1 MTSATLRKPPSAR
14 ALLLA
19 LSFSF
24 LTTNCQADPP
34 KTGKLISNP
43 RQVTLADNGATVRIA
58 QGKGFLLRLGGP
70 PPLWQVRISGRKIL
84 KRARNISM
92 VSGGQGYYV
101 GYETGSASLSAEPVR
116 SSCTPERECPAGE
129 FKITVEVLKDK

>member
-1 MTSATLRKPPSAR
+1 MLPSAR
-14 ALLLA
+14 AFLLA

-24 LTTNCQADPP
+24 LTSNCQAAQTD
-34 KTGKLISNP
+34 KLISNP

-101 GYETGSASLSAEPVR
+101 GFETGMASLSAEPIR
-116 SSCTPERECPAGE
+116 SSCTPERECPAGK
-129 FKITVEVLKDK
+129 FNITVEVLKDK

>member
-1 MTSATLRKPPSAR
+1 M
-14 ALLLA
+14 LA
-19 LSFSF
+19 LSLSF
-24 LTTNCQADPP
+24 LTANCQANPP

-43 RQVTLADNGATVRIA
+43 RQVTLEDNGAVVRIV

-70 PPLWQVRISGRKIL
+70 PPLWQVRISDKKIL

-92 VSGGQGYYV
+92 VGGGQGYYV
-101 GYETGSASLSAEPVR
+101 GHETGSAVLSAEPIR
-116 SSCTPERECPAGE
+116 SSCTPEKKCPAGE